1 MAAPVAA
8 VLQWNCR
15 SATSNKDDLIRLLHL
30 HSISIAAVSETW
42 FKPSQL
48 FKVSGY
54 HCLRDDRI
62 DGKGGAAL
70 LIKNSLSF
78 SPISIKPPNSP
89 FQLVAATVSD
99 ITFVSLYIP
108 PSTPFDLPLWVHMLS
123 KIPSPLVIL
132 GDFNAHSPLWGSS
145 SSDPSGN
152 KLIDLMDSLNIC
164 LLNDGSPTR
173 ISHPGQSP
181 SAVDITFCSPS
192 IYPLSSWRT
201 SLDPCGSDHYPII
214 LNLAQRLHS
223 NHYKNKS
230 KFIIKKADWSHFRDS
245 IQDHTIS
252 LPSPTSDN
260 CTSSYKSWTDSIL
273 KSADKSI
280 PKSSPVV
287 TKARSPPW
295 WDEECLRVLKE
306 RKAANKLY
314 CQQMTLENYLKA
326 KNAQAVAKR
335 TFRFKKK
342 NSWRN
347 FCTNISPATP
357 AGEVWSMIRR
367 FRSSFSLPKAT
378 HNSAIWISDFINKIA
393 PSYVPN
399 IDEVPTLTPNSLNP
413 SSWLDSPFSLDELKR
428 ATENLKDSAPG
439 KDEILNIFIRHTDV
453 NSLSYFLSLIN
464 IFLDSGIIPPD
475 WKIQNIIPIFK
486 SGKDPSLGSS
496 YRPIAL
502 SSTLCKVAERM
513 IKNRLDWFVEKN
525 QILSPSQFGFRKGK
539 STLDN
544 LSSLVSDVKLA
555 LSKNEYCV
563 AVFLDICGAYDN
575 VNIPI
580 LKKKLLAIGIPPKLV
595 QFIIN
600 LLSQRTIFVDGSESP
615 PHIRHIFKGLPQGS
629 VLSPILYNIYTYDL
643 EKSIHFM
650 CKILQYADDLTFY
663 KISSNLFIAVS
674 AINNALKKLLAFLN
688 SNGLELSPSKSK
700 VVIFTRRRKLPDIQV
715 RFGDEVIPISK
726 EVKFLGMFLDSKL
739 TWNSHINHVITK
751 CESNINPLRFLSG
764 VWWGSHPT
772 SLKLLYNALIRSHL
786 DYGSCL
792 FDPMSSSNSHKL
804 DKIQSKCLRLILGAM
819 KSSPIN
825 SMQVECCEPPL
836 NLRRRCLAEKYIFK
850 TCSITSH
857 PLIPILQSLKY
868 EVNVNPFW
876 KKHPPPLLYDC
887 FNSFLDISTI
897 SYRNESLPLYS
908 CPYESLTFYPKVHQF
923 IGISKKN
930 IKNSA
935 QLNNAEFNKI
945 IENNWPNYI
954 KIFTDGSKLS
964 LDSYCGASVYVP
976 HRKLCFPHKLPK
988 ECSIFSAECI
998 AIIEALQLVKSLNI
1012 RNALILSDSLSSL
1025 QKISASPLNS
1035 SSDSLIC
1042 SIRALLHSMSL
1053 AHVSVVL
1060 AWIPGHLGIVGND
1073 MADSIAKESTVHG
1086 PLSNIPIPIRDY
1098 FPILKSKY
1106 RLQWSSEW
1114 KSSSLIKGH
1123 QYSLIQPSIPIKPW
1137 FHKYTSMPKKYISSI
1152 TRMRLGHT
1160 CCLSHLARFHIVRSP
1175 YCDCGSED
1183 TLDHIFFECP
1193 INDQFPNFTNELV
1206 KLEIEFPTSV
1216 PCLLSLNTPEIHYLL
1231 AKFIYKNGLNI

>member
-1 MAAPVAA
+1 MAAPSATI
-8 VLQWNCR
+8 LQWNSR
-15 SATSNKDDLIRLLHL
+15 SASSNKDDLIRLLHL
-30 HSISIAAVSETW
+30 HAISIAAVSETW

-54 HCLRDDRI
+54 QCLRDDRI

-70 LIKNSLSF
+70 LIKNSLPF
-78 SPISIKPPNSP
+78 SPVSIKPPNSS
-89 FQLVAATVSD
+89 FQLVAAIVSN

-123 KIPSPLVIL
+123 KISSPLVIL

-145 SSDPSGN
+145 SSDPSGH
-152 KLIDLMDSLNIC
+152 KIIDLMDSLNIC

-173 ISHPGQSP
+173 FSNPGQSP
-181 SAVDITFCSPS
+181 SAVDISLCSPS
-192 IYPLSSWRT
+192 IYPIISWRT
-201 SLDPCGSDHYPII
+201 TSDSCGSDHYPII
-214 LNLAQRLHS
+214 LNLAQRLDT
-223 NHYKNKS
+223 NLFKRKP
-230 KFIIKKADWSHFRDS
+230 KFITKKADWSLFRDS
-245 IQDHTIS
+245 IQSHSLS
-252 LPSPTSDN
+252 LPTPTSDN
-260 CTSSYKSWTDSIL
+260 CTSSYKSWSDSIL
-273 KSADKSI
+273 KSADISI
-280 PKSSPVV
+280 PKSSPVGI
-287 TKARSPPW
+287 KARPPPW

-306 RKAANKLY
+306 RKAANKSY
-314 CQQMTLENYLKA
+314 CRQMTMENYLTA

-335 TFRFKKK
+335 MFRFKKK

-367 FRSSFSLPKAT
+367 FRSSFSLPKSYD
-378 HNSAIWISDFINKIA
+378 NSAIWISDFINKIA
-393 PSYVPN
+393 PPYVPN
-399 IDEVPTLTPNSLNP
+399 LDEVPVSAFSPNS
-413 SSWLDSPFSLDELKR
+413 SSWLDAPFSINELKR

-439 KDEILNIFIRHTDV
+439 KDEILNLFIRHSDDI
-453 NSLSYFLSLIN
+453 SLSYFLSLIN

-475 WKIQNIIPIFK
+475 WKIQNIIPICK

-544 LSSLVSDVKLA
+544 LSSLVTDVKLA
-555 LSKNEYCV
+555 LSKNEYCI

-580 LKKKLLAIGIPPKLV
+580 LKEKLLTIGIPPKLV

-600 LLSQRTIFVDGSESP
+600 LLSQRTIVVDGSDPSS
-615 PHIRHIFKGLPQGS
+615 HIRLVFKGLPQGS

-650 CKILQYADDLTFY
+650 CNILQYADDLTFY
-663 KISSNLFIAVS
+663 KISPNLFIAAS
-674 AINNALKKLLAFLN
+674 AINNALRKLLAWLN

-715 RFGDEVIPISK
+715 KFGDEVIPIFK

-804 DKIQSKCLRLILGAM
+804 DKIQSKSLRLILGAM

-836 NLRRRCLAEKYIFK
+836 NIRRRCLAEKYIFK

-857 PLIPILQSLKY
+857 PLIPKLQSLRY
-868 EVNVNPFW
+868 EVNLNPFW
-876 KKHPPPLLYDC
+876 KKHSPPLLYDC
-887 FNSFLDISTI
+887 FNSFLDISSN
-897 SYRNESLPLYS
+897 SYRNESLPLYA
-908 CPYESLTFYPKVHQF
+908 CPYESLIFYPKVHQF

-930 IKNSA
+930 IKNSP
-935 QLNNAEFNKI
+935 QSNNAEFNKI

-964 LDSYCGASVYVP
+964 PDSHCGAGVYIP
-976 HRKLCFPHKLPK
+976 HRKLCFPLTLPK

-998 AIIEALQLVKSLNI
+998 AIIEALHLVKSLNI
-1012 RNALILSDSLSSL
+1012 SNALILSDSLSSL
-1025 QKISASPLNS
+1025 QKISTSPLNS

-1042 SIRALLHSMSL
+1042 SIRDLLHSMSL

-1060 AWIPGHLGIVGND
+1060 AWIPGHLGIIGNE
-1073 MADSIAKESTVHG
+1073 MADSIAKEASVHG
-1086 PLSNIPIPIRDY
+1086 SLSNIPIPVRDY
-1098 FPILKSKY
+1098 FPILKTKFHH
-1106 RLQWSSEW
+1106 QWSSEW
-1114 KSSSLIKGH
+1114 KKSSLIKGH
-1123 QYSLIQPSIPIKPW
+1123 QYSLIQTSIPVKPW

-1160 CCLSHLARFHIVRSP
+1160 CCLSHLARFHIVSSP

-1183 TLDHIFFECP
+1183 SLDHNFFECP
-1193 INDQFPNFTNELV
+1193 INDQFPNFILELI
-1206 KLEIEFPTSV
+1206 KLKIEFPTNI
-1216 PCLLSLNTPEIHYLL
+1216 PCLLSLNSPEIHYLL
-1231 AKFIYKNGLNI
+1231 AKFMYKNGLNI